1 MTSEVR
7 LLLDSMF
14 LRDET
19 ATSQSPFLLTLLK
32 RLSQSTRPTKIR
44 ERQVDLGVM
53 KELHAKVAPIL
64 SVLNLGSEGIRYFA
78 GSVARMRRLRRRV
91 AWRPD
96 LALNTISTQLAK
108 PRLLRQFR
116 SLRRVV
122 RGDHRI
128 ASRQLPL
135 CTVFVRRHSERR

>member
-7 LLLDSMF
+7 LLLDTMF

-19 ATSQSPFLLTLLK
+19 ATSQSPFQLTLLK

-64 SVLNLGSEGIRYFA
+64 SVLNLGSEVYSI
-78 GSVARMRRLRRRV
+78 
-91 AWRPD
+91 
-96 LALNTISTQLAK
+96 
-108 PRLLRQFR
+108 FR
-116 SLRRVV
+116 
-122 RGDHRI
+122 G
-128 ASRQLPL
+128 
-135 CTVFVRRHSERR
+135 

>member
-1 MTSEVR
+1 MTSEVQ

-19 ATSQSPFLLTLLK
+19 ATSQSTFQLTLLK

-64 SVLNLGSEGIRYFA
+64 SVLNLGSEVYSI
-78 GSVARMRRLRRRV
+78 
-91 AWRPD
+91 
-96 LALNTISTQLAK
+96 
-108 PRLLRQFR
+108 FR
-116 SLRRVV
+116 
-122 RGDHRI
+122 G
-128 ASRQLPL
+128 
-135 CTVFVRRHSERR
+135 